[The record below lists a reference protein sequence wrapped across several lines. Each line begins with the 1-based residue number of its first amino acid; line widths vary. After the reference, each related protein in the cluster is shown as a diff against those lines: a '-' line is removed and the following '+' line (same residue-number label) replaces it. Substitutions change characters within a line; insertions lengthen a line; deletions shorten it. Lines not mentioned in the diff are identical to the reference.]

1 MAERKLSEQQL
12 LFLELLFTKE
22 IGGDVVAAKK
32 AAGYSPN
39 YPTSQLVRV
48 LHDEIIEA
56 TRQYITRVGP
66 KAVLGIV
73 EILEKPT
80 TLGASHKLA
89 AAKDLLDRAG
99 VSKTER
105 VEVTT
110 PGVFILP
117 SKRPQEE

>member
-39 YPTSQLVRV
+39 YPTSQLVKI
-48 LHDEIIEA
+48 LHDDIIEA
-56 TRQYITRVGP
+56 TKQYITRVGP
-66 KAVLGIV
+66 KAVLNIV
-73 EILEKPT
+73 DVLDNPT
-80 TLGASHKLA
+80 KLGNKDRLA

-110 PGVFILP
+110 PGLFILP